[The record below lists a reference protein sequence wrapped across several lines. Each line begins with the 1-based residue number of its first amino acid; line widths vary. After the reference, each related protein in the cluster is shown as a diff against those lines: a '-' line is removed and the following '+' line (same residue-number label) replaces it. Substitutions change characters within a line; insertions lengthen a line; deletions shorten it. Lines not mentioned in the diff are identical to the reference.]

1 MISYYNN
8 GQTVV
13 MFTVDNWYSPK
24 YEEKKTFERCA
35 YMHDD
40 IKTLSI
46 YIKVPSVSTFW
57 DIQMSNEIL
66 V

>member
-24 YEEKKTFERCA
+24 SEEKKTFERCA